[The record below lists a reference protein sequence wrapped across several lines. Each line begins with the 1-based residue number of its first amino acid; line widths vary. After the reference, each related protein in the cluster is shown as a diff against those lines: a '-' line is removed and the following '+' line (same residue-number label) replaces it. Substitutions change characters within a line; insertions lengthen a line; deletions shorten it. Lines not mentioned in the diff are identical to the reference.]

1 LKVPTIKNSRS
12 ARSARG
18 EEMPPR
24 ERILRAAIRAFIE
37 VGYAGTSM
45 LEVATLA
52 RVSKRDLY
60 SHFPSKEAVLLACI
74 ADRAARMQLAP
85 DLPAPSD
92 RKTLAS
98 ILTSLGATV
107 IREVCDPAVTA
118 VYRMAIG
125 EAQRAPDVAK
135 ILNVPRRANRKALS
149 GLLAAAQTGGI
160 LGAGDPSAMME
171 DFFALLW
178 GDLLLSRMMG
188 AAGVPARAEIDRKA
202 ERATRLFFDLYG
214 KRPAD
219 RGP

>member
-1 LKVPTIKNSRS
+1 VPAIKNSRL
-12 ARSARG
+12 RSARG
-18 EEMPPR
+18 EEIPPR
-24 ERILRAAIRAFIE
+24 DRILRAAIRAFIE
-37 VGYAGTSM
+37 VGYASTSM

-85 DLPAPSD
+85 DLPAPTD

-98 ILTSLGATV
+98 ILIGLGTTV

-118 VYRMAIG
+118 VYRVAIG

-135 ILNVPRRANRKALS
+135 ILNVPRLANRKALS
-149 GLLAAAQTGGI
+149 ALLAAAQTSGI
-160 LGAGDPSAMME
+160 LGEGDPSAMME

-178 GDLLLSRMMG
+178 GDLLLSRVMG
-188 AAGVPARAEIDRKA
+188 TAGVPARAEIDR
-202 ERATRLFFDLYG
+202 RAMRASELFFKLHG
-214 KRPAD
+214 RPAAPSPD
-219 RGP
+219 